1 MLTILQKSMAAPRYV
16 KKLFLLLT
24 ITISLIGTGITT
36 CMASPNIDF
45 TCTKVDLK
53 DLESGLVHYEGV
65 LYNSGDEGAYVESG
79 EFSLVVKAPNGYVI
93 FEDTAFSPSLGNV
106 YLAPGESCK
115 KYLAFRKWHSTTP
128 PYTGDFTYHCQY
140 KINWHK

>member
-1 MLTILQKSMAAPRYV
+1 MAAPRYV

-106 YLAPGESCK
+106 YLA
-115 KYLAFRKWHSTTP
+115 FRKWHSTTP

>member
-45 TCTKVDLK
+45 TCTKVD
-53 DLESGLVHYEGV
+53 
-65 LYNSGDEGAYVESG
+65 
-79 EFSLVVKAPNGYVI
+79 
-93 FEDTAFSPSLGNV
+93 
-106 YLAPGESCK
+106 
-115 KYLAFRKWHSTTP
+115 
-128 PYTGDFTYHCQY
+128 
-140 KINWHK
+140 